1 MSFEETASKPNE
13 LIAMTGYTLE
23 EFKSLMPAFE
33 KAAAES
39 HWTLE
44 GKERKNTPTIYKNS
58 VFSSIADQLFF
69 ILVYMKQY
77 TTQIV
82 HGKLFE
88 ISQPKANLWIH
99 YFLPILSSAL
109 NEMEAMPCRNMDDLQ
124 EEEASIYSHDGTER
138 PIQRPKDNKKQKK
151 YYSGKKKA
159 HTVKNNILANSNCEV
174 IFLTPT
180 EEGKKHDKKIADESE
195 YRLPEGSKLLQDTGF
210 QGFSVSNVE
219 ILQPAK
225 KPRGKELTQEQ
236 KGRNRNISKIR
247 IRIEHIVS
255 GIKRYRIVKD
265 KCRNWIRGFTDQVM
279 EIACGLHNL
288 RLRFCPWQEVKLQ
301 KI

>member
-1 MSFEETASKPNE
+1 MIYRLHNNNHSRGIGNWRRYWYLDLFLIKKKTVKYQQNQITASWKTD
-13 LIAMTGYTLE
+13 IM
-23 EFKSLMPAFE
+23 F
-33 KAAAES
+33 
-39 HWTLE
+39 
-44 GKERKNTPTIYKNS
+44 
-58 VFSSIADQLFF
+58 
-69 ILVYMKQY
+69 
-77 TTQIV
+77 
-82 HGKLFE
+82 
-88 ISQPKANLWIH
+88 
-99 YFLPILSSAL
+99 
-109 NEMEAMPCRNMDDLQ
+109 
-124 EEEASIYSHDGTER
+124 
-138 PIQRPKDNKKQKK
+138 
-151 YYSGKKKA
+151 
-159 HTVKNNILANSNCEV
+159 TVKNNILANSNCEV

-210 QGFSVSNVE
+210 QGFFVSNVE

-288 RLRFCPWQEVKLQ
+288 RLRFRPWQEVKLQ